1 MLNKFTLNKYIK
13 DSIDQGNMTENLQK
27 SVDKLYKQIDQL
39 RKSNKELIGIKNRW
53 YSALNFY
60 ASNRHVTL
68 NKEIYKNDKY
78 KYKYI
83 NGMAIELGQ
92 VARDA
97 LIDTNS
103 L

>member
-27 SVDKLYKQIDQL
+27 SVDKLYKQIEQL
-39 RKSNKELIGIKNRW
+39 RKTNTELIGIKNRW

-60 ASNRHVTL
+60 ALNRHVTL

-78 KYKYI
+78 KYI
-83 NGMAIELGQ
+83 NNMAIELGQ

>member
-13 DSIDQGNMTENLQK
+13 DSINQGNVTENLQK
-27 SVDKLYKQIDQL
+27 SVDKLYKQIEQL
-39 RKSNKELIGIKNRW
+39 RKTNTELIGIKNRW

-60 ASNRHVTL
+60 ALNRHIAL

-78 KYKYI
+78 KYI
-83 NGMAIELGQ
+83 NDMAIELGQ

>member
-1 MLNKFTLNKYIK
+1 MLNKFTLNEYIK
-13 DSIDQGNMTENLQK
+13 DSINQGNVTENLQK
-27 SVDKLYKQIDQL
+27 SIDKLYEQIEQL
-39 RKSNKELIGIKNRW
+39 RKTNTELTEIKNRW

-60 ASNRHVTL
+60 ASNRHITF
-68 NKEIYKNDKY
+68 NKEIYKINNYKCIND
-78 KYKYI
+78 
-83 NGMAIELGQ
+83 MAIELGQ

>member
-13 DSIDQGNMTENLQK
+13 DSINKGNVTENLQK
-27 SVDKLYKQIDQL
+27 SIDKLYKQIDQL
-39 RKSNKELIGIKNRW
+39 RKTNTKLINIKDRW

-78 KYKYI
+78 KYV
-83 NGMAIELGQ
+83 NDMAIELGQ

-97 LIDTNS
+97 LINTNS

>member
-60 ASNRHVTL
+60 ASNRHIAL

-78 KYKYI
+78 KYI
-83 NGMAIELGQ
+83 NDMVIELGQ

>member
-1 MLNKFTLNKYIK
+1 MLRKFTLNKYIK

-39 RKSNKELIGIKNRW
+39 RKTNTKLVAIKDRW

-78 KYKYI
+78 KYV
-83 NGMAIELGQ
+83 NDMAIELGQ

>member
-13 DSIDQGNMTENLQK
+13 DSINKGNVTENLQK
-27 SVDKLYKQIDQL
+27 SIDKLYKQIDQL
-39 RKSNKELIGIKNRW
+39 RKTNTKLINIKNRW

-78 KYKYI
+78 KYV
-83 NGMAIELGQ
+83 NDMAIELGQ

>member
-1 MLNKFTLNKYIK
+1 MLNKITLNKYIK
-13 DSIDQGNMTENLQK
+13 DSINQGNVTENLQK
-27 SVDKLYKQIDQL
+27 SVDKLYKQI
-39 RKSNKELIGIKNRW
+39 NELKKTNMELTKIKNRW

-68 NKEIYKNDKY
+68 NKEIYKSNN
-78 KYKYI
+78 YKYI
-83 NGMAIELGQ
+83 NDMAIELGQ

-97 LIDTNS
+97 LVDTNS